1 MLQKI
6 AFKKLRK
13 KFHSKY
19 VKKFLVTNHTKYLVF
34 FVCWA
39 VCGVAALCGYF
50 LHSMTYSNFKV
61 VTNTLPKTLEKT
73 IKNPMYFDVLN
84 PAKSA
89 HASAIVNIENL
100 QIKGAKNEILQ
111 NMLLYFAGSREGAS
125 DVCIYQSFFSRQDFR
140 DSLRQSHNLKQNY
153 SWSEARAILCPQD
166 LSKKAKKFIKKLGN
180 PVSFVDTKGEV
191 HLFVVGVSMGGWA
204 TSKIYWLKFD
214 DSLTSLQFVRE
225 LPLSPILNF
234 SHLVRNPAMLL
245 ENGGF
250 VLPIYNEFAQKY
262 PLLLYVDSKS
272 HIKSIPISS
281 MANATRNQLQPSFV
295 ALDSSRF
302 FGVFRQYRG
311 DNIMKVALCDSEVWR
326 EKGLRNRNTILSKI
340 DKNECKI
347 LPSNLKNFDFSP
359 VIFKMDF
366 GLESVVLLLHNKAK
380 TPKGNPREELWLYK
394 LESNLQDSSL
404 EAVTFVPI
412 MKIDELEGREV
423 SYPSVAQHSDFVHI
437 SYTYGREY
445 IATSLLPK
453 AYILKKLKEAK

>member
-1 MLQKI
+1 M
-6 AFKKLRK
+6 
-13 KFHSKY
+13 
-19 VKKFLVTNHTKYLVF
+19 
-34 FVCWA
+34 
-39 VCGVAALCGYF
+39 
-50 LHSMTYSNFKV
+50 
-61 VTNTLPKTLEKT
+61 
-73 IKNPMYFDVLN
+73 
-84 PAKSA
+84 
-89 HASAIVNIENL
+89 
-100 QIKGAKNEILQ
+100 
-111 NMLLYFAGSREGAS
+111 
-125 DVCIYQSFFSRQDFR
+125 
-140 DSLRQSHNLKQNY
+140 
-153 SWSEARAILCPQD
+153 CPQD